1 MISRP
6 TPDLI
11 LSVSFNPRSEGG
23 WVVSVSDV
31 TEREQLNSQL
41 QRQHELLSAQQ
52 EQLRTQN
59 LQLDAALN
67 NMSQGLAMF
76 DADLRLIVCNRRYSE
91 MYGLTPEQV
100 KPGTSA
106 SEIFQ
111 ARLDNNQYSVA
122 DAESFVKSWVDHRGE
137 FDSRVQELADGR
149 LISVAR
155 SKMPDG
161 GLVVTHEDITERE
174 RLNARLE
181 EQHDLLKAQEEK
193 LRTRNLQLDTALN
206 NIVQG
211 LVMFD
216 ADQRARGLQPALCGA
231 VRPVARTS

>member
-1 MISRP
+1 MASKTGKEVISRP
-6 TPDLI
+6 KPDLI

-59 LQLDAALN
+59 LQFDAALN

-111 ARLDNNQYSVA
+111 ARLDNDQYSVA
-122 DAESFVKSWVDHRGE
+122 DAESFVKSWIDHRGE
-137 FDSRVQELADGR
+137 FDSRIQELADGR

-155 SKMPDG
+155 TQD
-161 GLVVTHEDITERE
+161 
-174 RLNARLE
+174 ARWRPGR
-181 EQHDLLKAQEEK
+181 D
-193 LRTRNLQLDTALN
+193 
-206 NIVQG
+206 
-211 LVMFD
+211 
-216 ADQRARGLQPALCGA
+216 ARGHHRAGEAERPPRGA
-231 VRPVARTS
+231 A